1 MAIKPNRTHGVW
13 NRCREIFST
22 AVLLGLFNAG
32 LAAQSPGPSVTLAP
46 VELVSAERT
55 KQTPI
60 HLNFRVSRGFHINSN
75 VPKSEFLIPTTLKMD
90 VPTDVVLGKTDY
102 PVGEDLAFPFSPDEK
117 LSVYSGDF
125 SITLHV
131 HPLTSVVPGK
141 YAMRGTLRYQAC
153 DNAQCFPPKTLPV
166 NFDVK
171 VVKQPAAHHK
181 NPAQSPH
188 AHK

>member
-1 MAIKPNRTHGVW
+1 MYLPHQYRRSLRPNSAAKSSTKSS
-13 NRCREIFST
+13 NCCRN
-22 AVLLGLFNAG
+22 AV
-32 LAAQSPGPSVTLAP
+32 TC
-46 VELVSAERT
+46 
-55 KQTPI
+55 
-60 HLNFRVSRGFHINSN
+60 
-75 VPKSEFLIPTTLKMD
+75 
-90 VPTDVVLGKTDY
+90 
-102 PVGEDLAFPFSPDEK
+102 LAFIIP
-117 LSVYSGDF
+117 
-125 SITLHV
+125 ITLHV